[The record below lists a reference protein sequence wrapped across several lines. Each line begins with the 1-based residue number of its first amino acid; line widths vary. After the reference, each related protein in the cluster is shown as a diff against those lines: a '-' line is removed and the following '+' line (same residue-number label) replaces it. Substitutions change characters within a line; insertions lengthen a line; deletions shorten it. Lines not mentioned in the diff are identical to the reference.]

1 MIVVAGERGVIVV
14 GGRSVYSG
22 KKTFSFL
29 PDLYIHT
36 EKFRIFVTQKIFV
49 LRVINWGFHG
59 DTNHMYKN
67 VSALFTLN
75 KTLIAEMDIYSDDTE
90 ASHRDGKRQS
100 FLMQKK
106 TYCITSR
113 GLTEHH

>member
-1 MIVVAGERGVIVV
+1 MRSLLTSLSRTERGVTVVQWERGVIVVEGERGVIVVAGERGVIVV

-49 LRVINWGFHG
+49 LRVINWGSF
-59 DTNHMYKN
+59 MAIQIICIKMC
-67 VSALFTLN
+67 LPF
-75 KTLIAEMDIYSDDTE
+75 
-90 ASHRDGKRQS
+90 SH
-100 FLMQKK
+100 
-106 TYCITSR
+106 
-113 GLTEHH
+113 